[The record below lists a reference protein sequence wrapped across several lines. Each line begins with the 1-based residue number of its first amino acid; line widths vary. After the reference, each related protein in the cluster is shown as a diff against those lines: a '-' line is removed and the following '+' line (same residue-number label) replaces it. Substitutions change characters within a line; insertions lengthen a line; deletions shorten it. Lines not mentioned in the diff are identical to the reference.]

1 MRVGH
6 FFGTLHTTVS
16 NPKEQTP
23 DMSLWHTLSHKK
35 LEETLATNFTDGL
48 DQSRIEILKTEY
60 GQNRLPPEKRTSG
73 VLIFARQFKSPLILV
88 LIGSAA
94 VLFGL
99 GSWSDAFIILFV
111 LVFNASIGTLQEGRA
126 QHTLEALK
134 KFLTTQTTVIR
145 GGKELIIPDTEC
157 VPGDIVLL
165 SEGEKIPADARLL
178 EVSGLRVDE
187 SALTGESLPVD
198 KTDAII
204 KKMPLALTGRMNMV
218 YKGTTVVAGSA
229 RAVIVATGVHTEI
242 GRIST
247 ELITRPG
254 DIPLARE
261 IASFSR
267 SILLVTVTICAVL
280 FTVGVLVGKSVIT
293 MFGTVVSLSVSIIP
307 EGLPIVLTLVLAN
320 GVWRMAKRN
329 AIIKRMQAVEALG
342 QADVIAVDKT
352 GTITKN
358 EMVVRTVYTPRGEF
372 SVSGSGYG
380 PDGSVTVN
388 GASLPDDQ
396 ALSLSSLV
404 RIATLN
410 TNAHLAQDGDTGQ
423 WRVSGDPTE
432 AAIVVLAQKFGTPK
446 EGLFKDSPRI
456 AELPFHTKNKYHAT
470 LHTVGQR
477 HLLCVGGAPEVIL
490 ERCANRLEGASAEP
504 LTEKM
509 KTSIKSDFERLSEQG
524 LRVIAFGFAESG
536 IKNLSVL
543 DHADVSNLTF
553 VGAVCIEDS
562 VRSEVPAAVDQA
574 HNAGIRVIMM
584 TGDSPVTARAIAGQA
599 HIFRSGD
606 RILTGDEID
615 AMDADEF
622 ARAIGST
629 SVFARMTPE
638 HKLKIVDAVKLR
650 GEIIAMTGDG
660 VNDAP
665 ALVAADLG
673 IAMGKIGTEV
683 AKEAA
688 DIVLVDDNFTSIIA
702 AVEEGRTIMTRI
714 KRVILYLFANNGAEV
729 LLIAA
734 SLFMGLPLPLL
745 PAQIIWL
752 NLITDSFLDISIG
765 MEPTHGN
772 TLNHRRNKHVVLF
785 DRLMALRVV
794 LMSLPATIAALVVFS
809 FTVDT
814 DYIKAMTLSMTIIAV
829 SQWFNAWNCRSEH
842 TTVFTRHFFSNHYL
856 LGAIAFVATLHVTAL
871 STPFLQGILHTT
883 PLSLVEWAL
892 CIAIGALTLIP
903 EEIRKGIS
911 RMTLAASP
919 LTLQSL
925 EPVRITHDD
934 Q

>member
-1 MRVGH
+1 
-6 FFGTLHTTVS
+6 
-16 NPKEQTP
+16 
-23 DMSLWHTLSHKK
+23 
-35 LEETLATNFTDGL
+35 
-48 DQSRIEILKTEY
+48 
-60 GQNRLPPEKRTSG
+60 
-73 VLIFARQFKSPLILV
+73 
-88 LIGSAA
+88 
-94 VLFGL
+94 
-99 GSWSDAFIILFV
+99 
-111 LVFNASIGTLQEGRA
+111 
-126 QHTLEALK
+126 
-134 KFLTTQTTVIR
+134 
-145 GGKELIIPDTEC
+145 
-157 VPGDIVLL
+157 
-165 SEGEKIPADARLL
+165 
-178 EVSGLRVDE
+178 
-187 SALTGESLPVD
+187 
-198 KTDAII
+198 
-204 KKMPLALTGRMNMV
+204 
-218 YKGTTVVAGSA
+218 
-229 RAVIVATGVHTEI
+229 
-242 GRIST
+242 
-247 ELITRPG
+247 
-254 DIPLARE
+254 
-261 IASFSR
+261 
-267 SILLVTVTICAVL
+267 
-280 FTVGVLVGKSVIT
+280 
-293 MFGTVVSLSVSIIP
+293 
-307 EGLPIVLTLVLAN
+307 
-320 GVWRMAKRN
+320 
-329 AIIKRMQAVEALG
+329 
-342 QADVIAVDKT
+342 
-352 GTITKN
+352 
-358 EMVVRTVYTPRGEF
+358 
-372 SVSGSGYG
+372 
-380 PDGSVTVN
+380 
-388 GASLPDDQ
+388 
-396 ALSLSSLV
+396 
-404 RIATLN
+404 
-410 TNAHLAQDGDTGQ
+410 
-423 WRVSGDPTE
+423 
-432 AAIVVLAQKFGTPK
+432 
-446 EGLFKDSPRI
+446 
-456 AELPFHTKNKYHAT
+456 
-470 LHTVGQR
+470 
-477 HLLCVGGAPEVIL
+477 
-490 ERCANRLEGASAEP
+490 
-504 LTEKM
+504 
-509 KTSIKSDFERLSEQG
+509 
-524 LRVIAFGFAESG
+524 
-536 IKNLSVL
+536 
-543 DHADVSNLTF
+543 
-553 VGAVCIEDS
+553 
-562 VRSEVPAAVDQA
+562 
-574 HNAGIRVIMM
+574 
-584 TGDSPVTARAIAGQA
+584 
-599 HIFRSGD
+599 
-606 RILTGDEID
+606 
-615 AMDADEF
+615 MDADEF

-919 LTLQSL
+919 LTLHTL